1 MYVQMK
7 KDKDNR
13 LEGTKLGM
21 EKLYMHVLKT
31 ELPGKNDI
39 KGQI

>member
-7 KDKDNR
+7 KDKDSR

-21 EKLYMHVLKT
+21 EKLYMHVMKT
-31 ELPGKNDI
+31 ELPGKSDI
-39 KGQI
+39 